1 MAGSGSLQTH
11 WLFNTFSSIDHS
23 GNGFKN
29 DRQLILN
36 LFDFD
41 DWILAVY
48 SFADPGGSNHFN
60 VSALFISIIFILLNY
75 IYSSIY
81 ESTNIHRYSIH
92 HLRRYP

>member
-1 MAGSGSLQTH
+1 MARSGSLQTH

-48 SFADPGGSNHFN
+48 SFWPLVYSMPGKKAF
-60 VSALFISIIFILLNY
+60 
-75 IYSSIY
+75 
-81 ESTNIHRYSIH
+81 
-92 HLRRYP
+92 